1 MTRKIKGH
9 ESANV
14 RIVESGNKLL
24 LVSYTT
30 TVCTVDAG
38 GWLTCT
44 GTYSATTRKHIGW
57 FVRNEGYAIGYH
69 DVKKAY
75 EDCMQ
80 VNIWTGEFK
89 PMNNERA
96 AAAV

>member
-1 MTRKIKGH
+1 MTRYIKGH

-14 RIVESGNKLL
+14 RMIESGNKLL

-44 GTYSATTRKHIGW
+44 GLYSATTRKHIGW
-57 FVRNEGYAIGYH
+57 FCRNEGYAIGYNA
-69 DVKKAY
+69 VKKAY
-75 EDCMQ
+75 EDDMC
-80 VNIWTGEFK
+80 VNIWTGEYR
-89 PMNNERA
+89 PMNNERT